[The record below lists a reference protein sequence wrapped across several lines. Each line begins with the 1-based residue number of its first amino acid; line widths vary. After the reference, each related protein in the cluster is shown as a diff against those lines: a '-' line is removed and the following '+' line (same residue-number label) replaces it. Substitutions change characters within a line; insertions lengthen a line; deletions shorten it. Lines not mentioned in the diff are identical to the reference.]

1 MVLPHP
7 SPLGEEGK
15 GGETS
20 LCKAMNDPILWVLPF
35 IGMTGG
41 FLSGL
46 LGLGGGVVLLPLLTM
61 AGKVPFKL
69 AVGTTLVQV
78 IIAAATGML
87 GHYWGGMVDVK
98 VGLVLGIA
106 GIAGGLMGSILS
118 VHFSVQILEFIFL
131 VVVGVAILLLL
142 VSKRLY
148 DVDPPRGNFNK
159 LLGSTIGFGVGSL
172 TGLLGVG
179 GGFLIIP
186 LMNYF
191 LHVPLRIAI
200 GTSLLIIL
208 ISSVGTLIA
217 KYQIGH
223 IHLPITALVISG
235 SVIGAL
241 LGAFVSRRAPVR
253 FLWMALLTALA
264 AVLITTGYRIF
275 F

>member
-1 MVLPHP
+1 
-7 SPLGEEGK
+7 
-15 GGETS
+15 
-20 LCKAMNDPILWVLPF
+20 MNDPILWVLPF
-35 IGMTGG
+35 IGLTGG

-46 LGLGGGVVLLPLLTM
+46 LGLGGGVVLLPLLIG
-61 AGKVPFKL
+61 AGKVPLKL

-78 IIAAATGML
+78 IIAAATGMI
-87 GHYWGGMVDVK
+87 GHYRGGMVDLK

-106 GIAGGLMGSILS
+106 GIAGGLTGSILTVYLS
-118 VHFSVQILEFIFL
+118 AQILEFIFL
-131 VVVGVAILLLL
+131 IVIGIAILLILI
-142 VSKRLY
+142 SQKLY
-148 DVDPPRGNFNK
+148 DMDPPRGNFNK
-159 LLGSTIGFGVGSL
+159 ILGSSIGFGVGSL

-208 ISSVGTLIA
+208 ISSLGTLIV

-223 IHLPITALVISG
+223 IHLPITSLVISG

-241 LGAFVSRRAPVR
+241 LGVFVSRRTPVK
-253 FLWMALLTALA
+253 FLRMTFLTALA
-264 AVLITTGYRIF
+264 VIFITTGYKVF